1 MNNGPFAGK
10 KFRIQWNSGFINP
23 DDGERYGYYIEF
35 NSDTPNLS
43 CVVDDCWNMTMT
55 NNNQNYFGKT
65 FNADYYYDE
74 NTNIITAMVLGFRDE
89 YVIAQYEYR
98 NGSIVLVPDTL
109 SGGQGLLST
118 TELILNEVAA

>member
-1 MNNGPFAGK
+1 
-10 KFRIQWNSGFINP
+10 
-23 DDGERYGYYIEF
+23 
-35 NSDTPNLS
+35 
-43 CVVDDCWNMTMT
+43 
-55 NNNQNYFGKT
+55 
-65 FNADYYYDE
+65 
-74 NTNIITAMVLGFRDE
+74 MVLGFRDE